1 MSNKNTNDLEFGNCQ
16 SVTSSIALSE
26 PDHNTP
32 LLERSPISPAGY
44 KTHVNND
51 TISYYPKFLILIGI
65 FYLLPSLQ
73 FVFFQ
78 SKDTGIFC
86 YYNFKCY
93 HSTDIVPAFN
103 AVISNIFYI
112 IYGLVFIIIVI
123 INLIK

>member
-1 MSNKNTNDLEFGNCQ
+1 MSNKNTNDIEFGNYK
-16 SVTSSIALSE
+16 SPTSSIALSE
-26 PDHNTP
+26 PDLHTR
-32 LLERSPISPAGY
+32 LLETSPISPIEY
-44 KTHVNND
+44 KTGVNND

-93 HSTDIVPAFN
+93 R
-103 AVISNIFYI
+103 
-112 IYGLVFIIIVI
+112 
-123 INLIK
+123 